1 MSNVPEIFG
10 SMVFNDETMRNRLP
24 KETYKAL
31 KKTIDNGEPLD
42 ISVANIV
49 ANAMGL

>member
-1 MSNVPEIFG
+1 MSTVPEMFG
-10 SMVFNDETMRNRLP
+10 SKVFNDATMRQRLP

-42 ISVANIV
+42 LSVAN
-49 ANAMGL
+49 MLPTR